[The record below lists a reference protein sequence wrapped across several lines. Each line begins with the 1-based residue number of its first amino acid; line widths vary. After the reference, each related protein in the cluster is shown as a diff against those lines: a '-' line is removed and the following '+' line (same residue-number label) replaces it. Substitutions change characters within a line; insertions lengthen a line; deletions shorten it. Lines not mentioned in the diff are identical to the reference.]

1 MLDLFF
7 ALIEHRELVI
17 IMLFLKK
24 GDVNIRLDLSSFS
37 VRVIL
42 VILVF
47 RIKPLCERPQ
57 ASLQD
62 FGLSSSSSQFEKQP
76 YVIKQVSFLFEIK
89 K

>member
-42 VILVF
+42 VIQVF

-62 FGLSSSSSQFEKQP
+62 FGLSSSSQFEKQP